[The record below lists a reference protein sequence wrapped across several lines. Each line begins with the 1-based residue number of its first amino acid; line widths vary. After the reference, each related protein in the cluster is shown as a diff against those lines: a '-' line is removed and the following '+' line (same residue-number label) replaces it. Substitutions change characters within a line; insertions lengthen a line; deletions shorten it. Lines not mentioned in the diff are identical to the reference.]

1 MIEKTLTIDQ
11 TTRYQIKLNRKFT
24 TSIYGKTD

>member
-11 TTRYQIKLNRKFT
+11 ATRYQIRLNRKIT
-24 TSIYGKTD
+24 ISIHGKTD

>member
-11 TTRYQIKLNRKFT
+11 ATRYQIKLNRKIT
-24 TSIYGKTD
+24 IDIHGKTD